1 MDCCVSGEPFGGRHN
16 LITTNAILSW
26 FSRENTTIWKG
37 AVTAVALPPMLHRW
51 HTHVIC
57 KNWKT
62 IKKRINYT
70 EVIERNVSK
79 KSLQNNNI

>member
-16 LITTNAILSW
+16 LITANAIVSAK
-26 FSRENTTIWKG
+26 REHNNLG
-37 AVTAVALPPMLHRW
+37 LPPMLHQW

-57 KNWKT
+57 ENWKT

-70 EVIERNVSK
+70 KIIEQNVPKNKK
-79 KSLQNNNI
+79 KSLQKNNI

>member
-16 LITTNAILSW
+16 LITANAILGQQ
-26 FSRENTTIWKG
+26 REHKNLEG
-37 AVTAVALPPMLHRW
+37 AVALPPMLHQW

-79 KSLQNNNI
+79 NKKKSLQNNNI